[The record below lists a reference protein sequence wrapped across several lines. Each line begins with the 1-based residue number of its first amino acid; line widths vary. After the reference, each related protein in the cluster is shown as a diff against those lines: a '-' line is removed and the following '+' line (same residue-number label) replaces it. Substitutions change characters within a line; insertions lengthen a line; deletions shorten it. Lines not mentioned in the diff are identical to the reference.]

1 MSGGLAALKKLK
13 NIVPQSQLCNVYY
26 TLMESQLRYA
36 DVIWDSLSKT
46 KLAGLQ
52 RLQDR
57 ACSIISNARIKYNYK

>member
-1 MSGGLAALKKLK
+1 
-13 NIVPQSQLCNVYY
+13 
-26 TLMESQLRYA
+26 MESQLRYA

-57 ACSIISNARIKYNYK
+57 ACSIISNARIKDNYK